1 MIFEHA
7 SCFVYFYLFFFNSS
21 SGLSSSGR
29 DLQMT
34 NESSNHLKLLEEKIR
49 DRSREIDKSIVHSMA
64 DDEESG
70 SGSGEG
76 IIK

>member
-1 MIFEHA
+1 
-7 SCFVYFYLFFFNSS
+7 
-21 SGLSSSGR
+21 
-29 DLQMT
+29 MT
-34 NESSNHLKLLEEKIR
+34 NESSNHLKLLEEKIG
-49 DRSREIDKSIVHSMA
+49 DRSTEIDKSIVHSMA

>member
-7 SCFVYFYLFFFNSS
+7 SWFSYFFIFFYSY
-21 SGLSSSGR
+21 SGLSSIGR

-34 NESSNHLKLLEEKIR
+34 NESGNHLELLEEKIR

-64 DDEESG
+64 DDVESG

>member
-1 MIFEHA
+1 MEVVV
-7 SCFVYFYLFFFNSS
+7 VYFYYFFFNSS

-49 DRSREIDKSIVHSMA
+49 DGSREIDKSIVHSMA

>member
-1 MIFEHA
+1 
-7 SCFVYFYLFFFNSS
+7 
-21 SGLSSSGR
+21 
-29 DLQMT
+29 MT
-34 NESSNHLKLLEEKIR
+34 NESGNHLELLEEKIR

-64 DDEESG
+64 DDVESG